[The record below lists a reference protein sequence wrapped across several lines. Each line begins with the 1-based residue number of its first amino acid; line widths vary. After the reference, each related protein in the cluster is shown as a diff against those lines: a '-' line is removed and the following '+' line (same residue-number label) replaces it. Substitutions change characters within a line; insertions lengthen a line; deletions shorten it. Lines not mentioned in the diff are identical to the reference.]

1 MEVRELT
8 ATELAPSPGPLPP
21 GHTCTPGRST
31 GVQTAGA
38 HRPSGTSSALP
49 QHAGDPHTGRSPR
62 TEQGPSALLGQ
73 QKPVLVWDHPESWG
87 DRVTGFCSARLA
99 AGRGSSKDPVAEGLL
114 PGTPWRMLGVK
125 SVLSSVRRSS
135 HLSGRPEGCGHV
147 REQGEAYLRAARGGE
162 CTAGAG
168 GLRAAGLPPSDP
180 PSRGEMPQPALCASF
195 YPQSV
200 IAALSGC
207 EGKREG
213 ERAGGRAGEGGGLG
227 EGAAGRGQLRKAGSQ
242 ASQAGSDW
250 TGLWAFFLKTH
261 ARAHTHTCTRTHTHT
276 HSFPHL
282 SSAFPLWLFFHCW
295 PRSPPESARGAPA
308 RTALGR
314 GSGREGPAGRPKI
327 RPQPR
332 PEWPGPRPC
341 GWAPGPVWGDRP
353 AVPCL
358 CPHPSLPDSFSTPR
372 PGKRQPCPKLG
383 TGVLVDLG
391 SRAQASIRRGRGP
404 VGRMA
409 GKVRSCWR
417 RPVGHLG
424 KGRGTLSHCRAPF
437 FVG

>member
-276 HSFPHL
+276 HTVSPISLLLSLCGCSFTAGPVPRQKVRGGPLPGQPSGEEAGGRALQAGQRSGPSQGL
-282 SSAFPLWLFFHCW
+282 S
-295 PRSPPESARGAPA
+295 GQAPA
-308 RTALGR
+308 PAAGPRAQCGETGQLSRASALTPAFQTPSALPDLARDSPAQSWGR
-314 GSGREGPAGRPKI
+314 G
-327 RPQPR
+327 
-332 PEWPGPRPC
+332 
-341 GWAPGPVWGDRP
+341 
-353 AVPCL
+353 
-358 CPHPSLPDSFSTPR
+358 
-372 PGKRQPCPKLG
+372 
-383 TGVLVDLG
+383 
-391 SRAQASIRRGRGP
+391 
-404 VGRMA
+404 
-409 GKVRSCWR
+409 CWWI
-417 RPVGHLG
+417 
-424 KGRGTLSHCRAPF
+424 
-437 FVG
+437 